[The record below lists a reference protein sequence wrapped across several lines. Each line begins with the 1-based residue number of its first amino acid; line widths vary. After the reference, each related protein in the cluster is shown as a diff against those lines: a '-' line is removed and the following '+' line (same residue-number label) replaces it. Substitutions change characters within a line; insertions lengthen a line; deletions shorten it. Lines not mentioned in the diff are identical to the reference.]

1 MDALERFRQL
11 AAWLAETDI
20 ALLELRGPQFLL
32 RLLRDGA
39 TDGRTDGWT
48 DGSTDLEPA
57 PAQPQ
62 PGTTIVAASTVGIV
76 RHRHP
81 LRDGPLAPPGA
92 RVERGQALVLLQIG
106 QLLVQ
111 VSAPRDAT
119 VAGLLGQDGDAVG
132 YGAPLIE
139 LRD

>member
-11 AAWLAETDI
+11 AGWLAETDI
-20 ALLELRGPQFLL
+20 GLLELRGPQILL

-39 TDGRTDGWT
+39 AAGAGDGA
-48 DGSTDLEPA
+48 TDLEPA

-62 PGTTIVAASTVGIV
+62 AQTTIVAASTVGIV

-92 RVERGQALVLLQIG
+92 RIERGQALVLLQIG

-119 VAGLLGQDGDAVG
+119 VAGLFGQDGDAVG
-132 YGAPLIE
+132 YGDPLIE